1 MRNSDLNTFYKL
13 LTELEALSGGKR
25 LLVECRGKM
34 TWPKR
39 GVYFFFEPGETRA
52 IDSTIHRV
60 VRVGTHA
67 VAATS
72 RTTVWTRL
80 RQHRGN
86 AKSVGGNHRGSIFR
100 GLAGE
105 AMMERGLVPRVKTWR
120 QDKSA
125 SKEIRLLERDL
136 EEKVSEY
143 LGNMTLLVL
152 PVLDPPGR
160 DSQRCFIEQ
169 NSIAML
175 SNFLTQTPDQP
186 SPNWLGSSSV
196 HPRVSRSGLWN
207 RDYVDKEPHPEFL
220 KILETLVRASS
231 SQTA

>member
-1 MRNSDLNTFYKL
+1 MRNSDLNRFYDL
-13 LTELEALSGGKR
+13 LAELEALNGGKR
-25 LLVECRGKM
+25 RLGECSGKM
-34 TWPKR
+34 AWPKR
-39 GVYFFFEPGETRA
+39 GVYFFFEPGESRA
-52 IDSTIHRV
+52 LDSKTHRV

-72 RTTVWTRL
+72 RTTVWKRL

-86 AKSVGGNHRGSIFR
+86 ARSVGGNHRGSIFR

-105 AMMERGLVPRVKTWR
+105 AMMESGIVPKVATWR

-125 SKEIRLLERDL
+125 STEIRLLEHDL
-136 EEKVSEY
+136 EAKVSEY

-160 DSQRCFIEQ
+160 DSQRSFIEQ
-169 NSIAML
+169 NSIALL
-175 SNFLTQTPDQP
+175 SNFLVQTPDQP

-196 HPRVSRSGLWN
+196 HERVRRSGLWN

-220 KILETLVRASS
+220 KVLETLIHASS
-231 SQTA
+231 SPAG

>member
-13 LTELEALSGGKR
+13 LAELETLSEGKR
-25 LLVECRGKM
+25 RLAECHGKM
-34 TWPKR
+34 NWPKR
-39 GVYFFFEPGETRA
+39 GVYFFFEPGESRA
-52 IDSTIHRV
+52 CHSTTHRV

-72 RTTVWTRL
+72 RTTVWKRL

-105 AMMERGLVPRVKTWR
+105 AMMECGLAPRLKSWR
-120 QDKSA
+120 QEKSA
-125 SKEIRLLERDL
+125 SKETRLLEHDL
-136 EEKVSEY
+136 EGKVSEY

-152 PVLDPPGR
+152 PILDPPGR

-169 NSIAML
+169 NSIALL

-196 HPRVSRSGLWN
+196 HPLVRRSGLWN

-220 KILETLVRASS
+220 KVLETLIRASPS
-231 SQTA
+231 PAA